1 VNDKSS
7 LVHFEVDLYAY
18 DGEQGNPKWLLDA
31 YGNILPGF
39 NRVGTIRAD
48 LSPLENSLVA
58 RRGAGGETYYSVSF
72 AIGLTFG
79 SNSLKAKLMWNE
91 GVSRQFRIVF

>member
-1 VNDKSS
+1 MNDKSS
-7 LVHFEVDLYAY
+7 LAHFEVDLYAY
-18 DGEQGNPKWLLDA
+18 DGEQASPKWLLDA

-48 LSPLENSLVA
+48 LSPLKDNLIA
-58 RRGAGGETYYSVSF
+58 RRGAGGETYYSISF

-79 SNSLKAKLMWNE
+79 ANSLKAKLLWNE
-91 GVSRQFRIVF
+91 GVRRSFCI

>member
-1 VNDKSS
+1 MNDKSS
-7 LVHFEVDLYAY
+7 LAHFEVDLYAY
-18 DGEQGNPKWLLDA
+18 DGEQASPKWLLDA

-48 LSPLENSLVA
+48 LSPLKDNLIA
-58 RRGAGGETYYSVSF
+58 RRGAGGETYYSISF

-79 SNSLKAKLMWNE
+79 ANSLKAKLMWNE
-91 GVSRQFRIVF
+91 GVSRSFCI